1 MSTATDLT
9 RLRELYAAHLADVP
23 RALSGSEAVWF
34 HERRSE
40 INALAFRLLPTLLAC
55 TVPPPVFKRGDRV
68 RVIRAA
74 NGSWLKTQL
83 DLGAEFVVTK
93 GNYLG
98 DDGHDGTT
106 QLVNVKCPG
115 GVGWSANRFELV
127 EP

>member
-1 MSTATDLT
+1 MSAEDLK
-9 RLRELYAAHLADVP
+9 RLRELYAAHVADVP
-23 RALSGSEAVWF
+23 RALSGSDAVWF

-40 INALAFRLLPTLLAC
+40 INALAFRLLPVLLDG
-55 TVPPPVFKRGDRV
+55 TNPTPVFKRGDTV

-83 DLGAEFVVTK
+83 STGATFVVTK

-98 DDGHDGTT
+98 SDGDNGTT
-106 QLVNVKCPG
+106 QLVNVRCPG
-115 GVGWSANRFELV
+115 GVGWNARRFELV